1 MMLARGLAPAAF
13 QGDDKPWAVRTS
25 ASPNKNQP
33 GQRRW
38 AALEGGGQPPNL
50 QRSIQ
55 SGQRDVKRVVSQ
67 PASALLSCAAG
78 QGLAALASR
87 PPSPARGCPGLF
99 TNPPALTAPPPLAR
113 PPHRVEF
120 ENQSTR
126 PAVIFHKKLTPGE
139 SVSVADRGSELC
151 TLSRRPRD
159 LNARAE
165 RKAFSLPGGS
175 GGYAAQFTVAIG
187 DVTTGTNV
195 ACVID
200 TTGPNAGKKFKVVVH
215 GALAPLLID
224 SYMARALTL
233 HASGC
238 RWPRS
243 RAAPLGG

>member
-13 QGDDKPWAVRTS
+13 SKHEGDDKPWAVRTS

-99 TNPPALTAPPPLAR
+99 TNPPALTAPPPSPTRPTEWSSRTSQRAR
-113 PPHRVEF
+113 P
-120 ENQSTR
+120 
-126 PAVIFHKKLTPGE
+126 
-139 SVSVADRGSELC
+139 
-151 TLSRRPRD
+151 
-159 LNARAE
+159 
-165 RKAFSLPGGS
+165 
-175 GGYAAQFTVAIG
+175 
-187 DVTTGTNV
+187 
-195 ACVID
+195 
-200 TTGPNAGKKFKVVVH
+200 
-215 GALAPLLID
+215 
-224 SYMARALTL
+224 
-233 HASGC
+233 
-238 RWPRS
+238 
-243 RAAPLGG
+243 

>member
-1 MMLARGLAPAAF
+1 M
-13 QGDDKPWAVRTS
+13 S
-25 ASPNKNQP
+25 N
-33 GQRRW
+33 
-38 AALEGGGQPPNL
+38 
-50 QRSIQ
+50 
-55 SGQRDVKRVVSQ
+55 VS
-67 PASALLSCAAG
+67 
-78 QGLAALASR
+78 
-87 PPSPARGCPGLF
+87 
-99 TNPPALTAPPPLAR
+99 
-113 PPHRVEF
+113 VEF

-224 SYMARALTL
+224 SYMVRALTL

-243 RAAPLGG
+243 RAAPLGGQLRPSAKVPSQRGGDRRRQR

>member
-1 MMLARGLAPAAF
+1 MTTLGRAHVGFPKQKPARSTPLGGAGGRWTAPQPAALHPIRAARCQTCRKSACFCPPLLRRWAGSRRSGLAPSLARE
-13 QGDDKPWAVRTS
+13 GLPWFVHEPSRTDR
-25 ASPNKNQP
+25 A
-33 GQRRW
+33 
-38 AALEGGGQPPNL
+38 
-50 QRSIQ
+50 
-55 SGQRDVKRVVSQ
+55 
-67 PASALLSCAAG
+67 
-78 QGLAALASR
+78 
-87 PPSPARGCPGLF
+87 
-99 TNPPALTAPPPLAR
+99 PPLAR